1 MCLEAVVGKY
11 AGLGKAIH
19 AFGDLH
25 HDHVVVDEGGKS
37 ILFDYIAW
45 DPFDGDPHV
54 LVLRHGG
61 AEIKIFD
68 VYVHVFCVGGGDDAV
83 EMEFDGG
90 KVGSG
95 SGDFAGVDNF
105 VAANGESDSVHV
117 GFVWLKG
124 CHDAEVGGNS
134 ALGFFGMFNET
145 HGVGPRGGV
154 GEATLGEAANF
165 EGGAVDPFEGVGS
178 LEKCWVFE
186 DGAGVGVNDGEGE
199 VLEGWVVGVKGNG
212 LGVGWKV
219 VVLCVDVESGVGRKG
234 AGADDTVCSMERK
247 ATGSRACAVGIWWR
261 ECRMWR
267 IGERNHRIGG
277 KNRCWRGLV
286 GCGGEFGCFAGLS
299 TALAGVAGGLE
310 VC

>member
-1 MCLEAVVGKY
+1 MCLEAVVGEY

-37 ILFDYIAW
+37 ILFDYIAG

-61 AEIKIFD
+61 VEIKFFN

-95 SGDFAGVDNF
+95 SGDFAGVDDF
-105 VAANGESDSVHV
+105 VAADGESDSVLV

-124 CHDAEVGGNS
+124 CDDAEVGGNS

-154 GEATLGEAANF
+154 GEAPLGEAANF
-165 EGGAVDPFEGVGS
+165 EGGAVDPFEGVEVLGIRGRRRCRGRRRRGQSVGWMGCWGQRRWVGS
-178 LEKCWVFE
+178 WFE
-186 DGAGVGVNDGEGE
+186 SCSLVRRRGVGSREEGR
-199 VLEGWVVGVKGNG
+199 W
-212 LGVGWKV
+212 
-219 VVLCVDVESGVGRKG
+219 
-234 AGADDTVCSMERK
+234 
-247 ATGSRACAVGIWWR
+247 
-261 ECRMWR
+261 
-267 IGERNHRIGG
+267 
-277 KNRCWRGLV
+277 
-286 GCGGEFGCFAGLS
+286 CG
-299 TALAGVAGGLE
+299 
-310 VC
+310 